1 VGDRCARRRNW
12 PSALSSGGCETQP
25 ASPTLQSCQLTTHI
39 RQTLSERR
47 VLLSFMTSTPA
58 IACHRARR
66 PRASVACGL
75 CACAPAIA
83 MCFLQPRTP
92 SARRQLGGAPRP
104 APRPAFNLWDTA
116 TAPRIALSRPKAR
129 GRKVCCAPF
138 RRRAPTSFRAS
149 RCDVAP
155 SFAPS
160 DRPSASWRRPNW
172 CGMRRRGSPEPYT
185 CASTVADVTALTSE
199 STTGPCRCPQANA
212 RTGGPDPHSLQPN
225 RNHI

>member
-1 VGDRCARRRNW
+1 MRAPPQLALCAVQWRMRDATRVAHTAVMSADHAHSTDPLRASRAAEFHDQHTSHRL
-12 PSALSSGGCETQP
+12 PSSTP
-25 ASPTLQSCQLTTHI
+25 AT
-39 RQTLSERR
+39 RERR
-47 VLLSFMTSTPA
+47 V
-58 IACHRARR
+58 RALRV
-66 PRASVACGL
+66 RASDRDVL
-75 CACAPAIA
+75 
-83 MCFLQPRTP
+83 
-92 SARRQLGGAPRP
+92 SATAYPLRAAATGRGAEAGAPP
-104 APRPAFNLWDTA
+104 SLQLMGHGHGT
-116 TAPRIALSRPKAR
+116 TYRPKPPE
-129 GRKVCCAPF
+129 GPWPESLL
-138 RRRAPTSFRAS
+138 RAFPPPRSTSFRAS